1 MADWGV
7 IEKAG
12 EFAWTVLKD
21 GKPTAE
27 AHSAHFRAVP
37 QGVDF
42 TQLEN
47 AQNGTWSVEFW
58 STNLYGV
65 RVVDLKATVHF
76 EYGATYKGG
85 GAFLPS
91 IMVEAAHVS
100 VLWGFS
106 LDFEAHFGD
115 PTNVSQEHNKPIAAV
130 QLNLVAKISSFL
142 KTEVLTVP
150 VEIRGDGQ
158 VIPL

>member
-1 MADWGV
+1 MADWSA

-12 EFAWTVLKD
+12 ETFWTVLKD

-27 AHSAHFRAVP
+27 AHSDHFRAVP

-47 AQNGTWSVEFW
+47 AQLGTWDVEFW
-58 STNLYGV
+58 ATNLYQV
-65 RVVDLKATVHF
+65 RVVELKATVHF
-76 EYGATYKGG
+76 EYGATYNGG

-91 IMVEAAHVS
+91 IMVDPTHVS
-100 VLWGFS
+100 VLWGFGAD
-106 LDFEAHFGD
+106 LDVKFGD
-115 PTNVSQEHNKPIAAV
+115 PTNVGEHNKPIAAV
-130 QLNLVAKISSFL
+130 ELALTFKVSGFFQ
-142 KTEVLTVP
+142 TEINTVL

-158 VIPL
+158 VLPL

>member
-1 MADWGV
+1 MADWGA

-12 EFAWTVLKD
+12 ESTWDVVKE

-27 AHSAHFRAVP
+27 AHSDHFRAVP

-47 AQNGTWSVEFW
+47 AQMGTWGVEFW
-58 STNLYGV
+58 ATNLYQV
-65 RVVDLKATVHF
+65 RVVEVKATVHF

-91 IMVEAAHVS
+91 IMVEPTHVS
-100 VLWGFS
+100 VLWGFAVDLEVKFS
-106 LDFEAHFGD
+106 D
-115 PTNVSQEHNKPIAAV
+115 PTNVGEHNKPIAAV
-130 QLNLVAKISSFL
+130 ELALTAKVSSFFQ
-142 KTEVLTVP
+142 TEITTVP

-158 VIPL
+158 VLPL

>member
-12 EFAWTVLKD
+12 EFAWNVVKD
-21 GKPTAE
+21 GKPNAE

-47 AQNGTWSVEFW
+47 AQLGKWDHEFW
-58 STNLYGV
+58 ATNLYQIHM
-65 RVVDLKATVHF
+65 VDVKVTVDF
-76 EYGATYKGG
+76 QYGATYKGG

-91 IMVEAAHVS
+91 VMVLPTDVS
-100 VLWGFS
+100 ALWGYWAD
-106 LDFEAHFGD
+106 LDVKFGD
-115 PTNVSQEHNKPIAAV
+115 PMNVGEHNKPIAAV
-130 QLNLVAKISSFL
+130 EMALILKVSTFVKSEVATYPYL
-142 KTEVLTVP
+142 
-150 VEIRGDGQ
+150 IRGDGQ
-158 VIPL
+158 VLPM